1 MYKEQVESLEDSLY
15 SIDSNKILFNADLTE
30 SKSSL
35 FIRSR
40 HSIQLEPKDLFPRYE
55 ILGSSDSSR
64 SKENKMSV
72 PFSNGILGSSDSLE
86 SKGNEIIVPF
96 SKGIFGSSD
105 SLESKG
111 NKMNCGSAVANN
123 KYPSNQETVIKSA
136 KEEIKENKSTDVS
149 SKKEMNVDSNNMF
162 PSNQETVK
170 KSAKEENKEYFS
182 TPPSSKKKCKYKK
195 RKIFKIL
202 KKFHKK
208 IEKIVA
214 KRKRMHYINGKHN
227 KFAYDNMTRK
237 LKVHL
242 FESIKVILNESLRED
257 EVENPKKN
265 SKKRIVR
272 GPFFVKIN
280 QKIIRETSVKKNFLL
295 LDAKIKDIFMN
306 VSKNIINTIMKNS
319 LKNL

>member
-1 MYKEQVESLEDSLY
+1 MNED
-15 SIDSNKILFNADLTE
+15 T
-30 SKSSL
+30 
-35 FIRSR
+35 
-40 HSIQLEPKDLFPRYE
+40 
-55 ILGSSDSSR
+55 
-64 SKENKMSV
+64 
-72 PFSNGILGSSDSLE
+72 
-86 SKGNEIIVPF
+86 
-96 SKGIFGSSD
+96 
-105 SLESKG
+105 
-111 NKMNCGSAVANN
+111 NN
-123 KYPSNQETVIKSA
+123 MLPSNQK
-136 KEEIKENKSTDVS
+136 
-149 SKKEMNVDSNNMF
+149 
-162 PSNQETVK
+162 TVK
-170 KSAKEENKEYFS
+170 KSAKEDNKEYFS

-227 KFAYDNMTRK
+227 KFAYDNMIRK

-280 QKIIRETSVKKNFLL
+280 QEIIRETSVKKNFLL

-306 VSKNIINTIMKNS
+306 VSKKYNKYNNEELIKKFINKETKTSKILKRSFLECLKHFRGSEKIEELAGLENGYNNVIDQLRNKGEKEENIEKFKKFVEGFEENIK
-319 LKNL
+319 LKNNPVVEKKIK